1 MRRSEK
7 KKSGPRRTIQVWG
20 VELYDGTKVNA
31 GDELSDGRHIVS
43 VYNLGGKD
51 GEGYKMVFAD
61 NSEEFVYTDQVAVG
75 NPRFN

>member
-20 VELYDGTKVNA
+20 VVLEDGTKIDA
-31 GDELSDGRHIVS
+31 GDIDAQGREIVS

-51 GEGYKMVFAD
+51 GHGYKTVFKD
-61 NSEEFVYTDQVAVG
+61 NSYDIIEANVVSA

>member
-20 VELYDGTKVNA
+20 VVLADGTKIDA
-31 GDELSDGRHIVS
+31 GDVDNQGREIVS

-51 GEGYKMVFAD
+51 GNGYKTVYAD
-61 NSEEFVYTDQVAVG
+61 NSYDVIEADVVSA